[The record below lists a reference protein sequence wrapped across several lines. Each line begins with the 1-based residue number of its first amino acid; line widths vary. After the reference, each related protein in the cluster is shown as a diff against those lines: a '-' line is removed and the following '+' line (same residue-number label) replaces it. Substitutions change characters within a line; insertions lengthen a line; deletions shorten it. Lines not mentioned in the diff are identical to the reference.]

1 VIETK
6 RARGSVVET
15 WERIPDVSRLI
26 VNVKL
31 EGGPGG
37 KLELK
42 RVYDLAPDSG
52 S

>member
-1 VIETK
+1 
-6 RARGSVVET
+6 
-15 WERIPDVSRLI
+15 
-26 VNVKL
+26 VKL